1 MQRVEIIA
9 SGRVQRVGFRDL
21 VETIAQDLGLS
32 GTVENQKPYD
42 VRIVAEGEERALQA
56 FVEGLK
62 VERGQ
67 IRVRDLEVR
76 WSEATGEFPYFQIL
90 RGDWHEELGERFD
103 VAVGL
108 LYRSI
113 EIGEENLA
121 LGRENVAIGRE
132 NLAIGRMMLD
142 KQDHMLDKQD
152 QMLDKQ
158 DHMLDKQDH
167 MLDKQDQML
176 DKQDTTI
183 SILKNIKEDTSEI
196 GVIKEEVSAARY
208 EARREREEIIS
219 TLKSGSLEEKYEELS
234 REIAEIKAAIA
245 EIRAKVS

>member
-21 VETIAQDLGLS
+21 VEKIAQDLGLS

-42 VRIVAEGEERALQA
+42 VRIVAEGEEEALQA

-67 IRVRDLEVR
+67 IRVRDLKVR

-90 RGDWHEELGERFD
+90 RGDWQEELGERFD

-132 NLAIGRMMLD
+132 NLALGRENVAVGRENLAIGRM
-142 KQDHMLDKQD
+142 MLDKQD

-158 DHMLDKQDH
+158 E
-167 MLDKQDQML
+167 
-176 DKQDTTI
+176 TTI
-183 SILKNIKEDTSEI
+183 SILKNIKEDTSEM
-196 GVIKEEVSAARY
+196 GAIKEEVSTARY

-219 TLKSGSLEEKYEELS
+219 TLKSGSLEEKYEQLS

-245 EIRAKVS
+245 EIKGNG

>member
-42 VRIVAEGEERALQA
+42 VRIVAEGEEEALQA

-90 RGDWHEELGERFD
+90 RGDWQEELGERFD

-108 LYRSI
+108 LHRSI

-121 LGRENVAIGRE
+121 LGRENVAKGRK
-132 NLAIGRMMLD
+132 NRAIGKLLLV
-142 KQDHMLDKQD
+142 KKD
-152 QMLDKQ
+152 QIPVNKRLQ
-158 DHMLDKQDH
+158 YL
-167 MLDKQDQML
+167 
-176 DKQDTTI
+176 
-183 SILKNIKEDTSEI
+183 SSEI
-196 GVIKEEVSAARY
+196 SKRTPL
-208 EARREREEIIS
+208 R
-219 TLKSGSLEEKYEELS
+219 
-234 REIAEIKAAIA
+234 
-245 EIRAKVS
+245 

>member
-42 VRIVAEGEERALQA
+42 VRIVAEGEEGALQA

-90 RGDWHEELGERFD
+90 RGDWQEELGERFD

-121 LGRENVAIGRE
+121 LGRENVAMGRENLAIGRE
-132 NLAIGRMMLD
+132 NLAIGKM
-142 KQDHMLDKQD
+142 MLDKQD

-158 DHMLDKQDH
+158 E
-167 MLDKQDQML
+167 
-176 DKQDTTI
+176 TTI
-183 SILKNIKEDTSEI
+183 SILRNIKEDTSEI
-196 GVIKEEVSAARY
+196 GAIKEEVSTARY

-245 EIRAKVS
+245 EIKGNG

>member
-21 VETIAQDLGLS
+21 VEKIAQDLGLS

-42 VRIVAEGEERALQA
+42 VRIVAEGEEGALQA

-62 VERGQ
+62 VERGP

-152 QMLDKQ
+152 
-158 DHMLDKQDH
+158 H
-167 MLDKQDQML
+167 ML

-219 TLKSGSLEEKYEELS
+219 TLKSGSLEEKYEQLS